1 MTIKEA
7 IFIKSS
13 RSAENCP
20 PADKPEYAFVGRS
33 NVGKSSL
40 LNMLTNNQ
48 KLAKVS
54 ATPGKT
60 QLINH
65 FLIDKAWYL
74 TDLPGYGYARLSKK
88 AREEFSVMIKN
99 YLLKRQNLECLF
111 ILIDSRIK
119 PQKNDLDFI
128 DWVGLNN
135 IPFVLCFTK
144 ADKLG
149 AEKINSGIKEFS
161 KELLK
166 TWDSLPE
173 IFVTSSKTKRGRDE
187 ILSFIQKINLEIRE

>member
-1 MTIKEA
+1 
-7 IFIKSS
+7 
-13 RSAENCP
+13 
-20 PADKPEYAFVGRS
+20 
-33 NVGKSSL
+33 
-40 LNMLTNNQ
+40 MLTNNQ